1 MAVTFQILTLY
12 AINVNIVKVS
22 AVARVFLIA
31 VLFTSIIF
39 ILLLFITKDM
49 KRSAILVTFYC
60 FLFFTYGRLLD
71 IIWGFSIAGLIIGRS
86 RYLISLYALISIAGT
101 LWIFRSQFCNKYVDG
116 ITSFLNMLSLVL
128 FFIAALVTITNF
140 DWITFRSKKH
150 LEFNNFGINKET
162 NQVSQSRKIIFQ
174 PNFYFIILD
183 SYTSPRVLK
192 KYYDWDDSGV
202 VDALCARG
210 FSVNKNAYSN
220 YNFTDL
226 SLGAT
231 LNMRYIH
238 EDQEFIDAKSKSG
251 YLSRAREQN
260 KVMERFKSE
269 GYDVVSI
276 IGDDRF
282 PKNKLSM
289 FGGTKSLFSS
299 DFEYL
304 VVHVSILRIFE
315 SILMFE
321 NKRKVT
327 VTILEQLKR
336 LDIPNK
342 PTFMY
347 AHIMCPHDPYVFNA
361 DGTKPKLYKN
371 DIGEFENNEG
381 DRKKAYIEQVKF
393 IGTQIID
400 ITDGLRN
407 RDPNAIIIVQA
418 DHGLGLGY
426 HIFHPKRPPLEYID
440 SRYGILSAI
449 YLPPGIKMPEK
460 ITPVNLFTY
469 LFNAFFNAKLEILP
483 NRAFFT
489 AITEPYKFFEVTNDL
504 KSLTSE

>member
-1 MAVTFQILTLY
+1 M
-12 AINVNIVKVS
+12 
-22 AVARVFLIA
+22 
-31 VLFTSIIF
+31 
-39 ILLLFITKDM
+39 
-49 KRSAILVTFYC
+49 
-60 FLFFTYGRLLD
+60 
-71 IIWGFSIAGLIIGRS
+71 IGRS
-86 RYLISLYALISIAGT
+86 RYLISFYALISIAFT
-101 LWIFRSQFCNKYVDG
+101 LWIFRSQFCNKYVEG
-116 ITSFLNMLSLVL
+116 ITSFLNMLSFVLV
-128 FFIAALVTITNF
+128 IVAALATITNF
-140 DWITFRSKKH
+140 DWTTFRNKKH
-150 LEFNNFGINKET
+150 TEFNKFNINKEAH
-162 NQVSQSRKIIFQ
+162 QASQRKIFFQ
-174 PNFYFIILD
+174 PNVYFIILD
-183 SYTSPRVLK
+183 SYASQRVLK

-202 VDALCARG
+202 VDALRARG
-210 FSVNKNAYSN
+210 FSVNENAYSN
-220 YNFTDL
+220 YHFTDL

-238 EDQEFIDAKSKSG
+238 EDREFIDAKSKSG
-251 YLSRAREQN
+251 YLSRRREQN

-282 PKNKLSM
+282 PKDKISI
-289 FGGTKSLFSS
+289 FSGTKSLFSS
-299 DFEYL
+299 EFEYL
-304 VVHVSILRIFE
+304 VIHVSILRIFE
-315 SILMFE
+315 SALIFDK
-321 NKRKVT
+321 KRKVT
-327 VTILEQLKR
+327 VTILENLKL

-347 AHIMCPHDPYVFNA
+347 VHIMCPHDPYVFNA
-361 DGTKPKLYKN
+361 NGTKPKLYRD
-371 DIGEFENNEG
+371 DIGGFENNEG

-400 ITDGLRN
+400 IANGLRD

-440 SRYGILSAI
+440 TRYGILSAI
-449 YLPPGIKMPEK
+449 YLPPGMKMPEI

-469 LFNAFFNAKLEILP
+469 LLNALFNEKLEVLP

-489 AITEPYKFFEVTNDL
+489 AIIEPYNFFEVTNDL